1 MLTLTQP
8 QTKKAIG
15 FCFLLYLAI
24 LLGFVVPMHHHK
36 DGMEHSD
43 CVVCIISHQPIITPI
58 IASVFIAILHIF
70 IKAPR
75 FCKALHTRIP
85 LIFHSRAPPLM

>member
-1 MLTLTQP
+1 MLTLKQQ

-15 FCFLLYLAI
+15 FCFLLYMAI
-24 LLGFVVPMHHHK
+24 LLGFVVPMHHHT

-43 CVVCIISHQPIITPI
+43 CVVCIISHQPVIAPI
-58 IASVFIAILHIF
+58 IASVFIAILRIF

-75 FCKALHTRIP
+75 FYTTLHTRIP
-85 LIFHSRAPPLM
+85 LTFHSRAPPLM